1 MGNQRV
7 GNGISQSTDGRT
19 GLTVERVNH
28 AVGQLAQLRG
38 CNVDLLAPSGAL
50 FAPNHLHGRIGGAQS
65 DESGRSGQCGL
76 RHGNNRR
83 ADTKHATGHVDS
95 ASGNTGEHG
104 TQCGEE
110 WNLLIQRIHEIHE
123 FLELVVDGA
132 KTSRAIRHTIQ
143 HFAEISGMEFRVN
156 LDGTRTGEHGKMS
169 TGTSRFKVD
178 VHFKLLI
185 IFLKLLG
192 LLTRTGHIQIKIDLI
207 VVVLVL
213 AGMERSKI
221 QLVDG

>member
-65 DESGRSGQCGL
+65 GKER
-76 RHGNNRR
+76 
-83 ADTKHATGHVDS
+83 
-95 ASGNTGEHG
+95 
-104 TQCGEE
+104 
-110 WNLLIQRIHEIHE
+110 NLLIQRVHEIHE
-123 FLELVVDGA
+123 FLELIVYSTQA
-132 KTSRAIRHTIQ
+132 CRAIRHAIQ

-185 IFLKLLG
+185 ILLKLLG

-207 VVVLVL
+207 VVVLIL